1 MFQQNIMSALGE
13 KEMLNDIL
21 NQEKLMASTYT
32 TAITEASCQNLR
44 KVLTKNMQECC
55 EDQYQ
60 VFDRMR
66 TLGFYQTKQADATD
80 VEQAKQK
87 FSQVQQQL
95 E

>member
-1 MFQQNIMSALGE
+1 MFQQDSLGQFSE

-21 NQEKLMASTYT
+21 NQEKQIASTYT
-32 TAITEASCQNLR
+32 TAITEASCENLR
-44 KVLTKNMQECC
+44 KVFSKNVQDCLQ
-55 EDQYQ
+55 DQYQ

-87 FSQVQQQL
+87 FNQIKQQL

>member
-1 MFQQNIMSALGE
+1 MYQQNNIIQFSE

-21 NQEKLMASTYT
+21 NQEKQIASTYT
-32 TAITEASCQNLR
+32 TAITEASCENLR
-44 KVLTKNMQECC
+44 KVLTQNMQDCC

-66 TLGFYQTKQADATD
+66 TLGFYQTKQAQSTD
-80 VEQAKQK
+80 VEQTKQK
-87 FSQVQQQL
+87 FSQVKQQL

>member
-1 MFQQNIMSALGE
+1 MFQQNQIIQFDE

-21 NQEKLMASTYT
+21 NQEKQIASTYT
-32 TAITEASCQNLR
+32 TAITEASCENLR
-44 KVLTKNMQECC
+44 KVLTQNMQDVC

-66 TLGFYQTKQADATD
+66 TLGFYQPKQANSTD

-87 FSQVQQQL
+87 YTQVKQQL

>member
-1 MFQQNIMSALGE
+1 MFQQNSITPFNE

-21 NQEKLMASTYT
+21 NSEKQIASTYT
-32 TAITEASCQNLR
+32 TAITEASCENLR
-44 KVLTKNMQECC
+44 KVLTKNMQDCC
-55 EDQYQ
+55 DDQYQ

-66 TLGFYQTKQADATD
+66 TLGFYQTKQADSTD

-87 FSQVQQQL
+87 FSQVKQQL